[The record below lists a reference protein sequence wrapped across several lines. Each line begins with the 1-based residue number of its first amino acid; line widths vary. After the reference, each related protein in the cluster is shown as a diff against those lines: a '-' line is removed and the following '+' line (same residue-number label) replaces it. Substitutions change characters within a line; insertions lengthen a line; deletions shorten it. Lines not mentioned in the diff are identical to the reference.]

1 MSKTIP
7 AANATAKQSG
17 SRSVLFGD
25 DGGARQGAENRRRIG
40 AKIWLP
46 VRMVNH
52 PFAPVSK
59 GYALVG
65 CGKKL
70 AINGRVL
77 GDFYGKNPRLT

>member
-25 DGGARQGAENRRRIG
+25 DGRVRQGTGNRRQIG

-46 VRMVNH
+46 FRMVNH
-52 PFAPVSK
+52 PFAPVPK
-59 GYALVG
+59 GHAFMG